1 MKERFWQKCF
11 PVNLAQNFK
20 HNFFTEH
27 HSAAT
32 ISLETYS
39 DLFILYSTKIVKI
52 QEVLYIKARFP
63 LGDKWRYLA
72 IIFWRH
78 LTIILKTSAI
88 RFTYIKSEFWSSF
101 DIMSDSEGKDILF
114 LQLAVLFKMK
124 KKKRRKRKKWER

>member
-52 QEVLYIKARFP
+52 QEVLYIKRI
-63 LGDKWRYLA
+63 D
-72 IIFWRH
+72 I
-78 LTIILKTSAI
+78 
-88 RFTYIKSEFWSSF
+88 SF
-101 DIMSDSEGKDILF
+101 SREH
-114 LQLAVLFKMK
+114 VLLIVSYSI
-124 KKKRRKRKKWER
+124 